1 MRTYASPRVKRK
13 SCYRK
18 CELQRYLLISGS
30 HTGANVKRSTNMA
43 SPYKVL
49 QRCVKGFGKKLKTC
63 GPQIPETSSS
73 TGWFSIYF
81 FVE

>member
-1 MRTYASPRVKRK
+1 MRTYASPRVKRN
-13 SCYRK
+13 SFYRK
-18 CELQRYLLISGS
+18 CELQRFLLISGS
-30 HTGANVKRSTNMA
+30 DTGATKRSTNMA

-49 QRCVKGFGKKLKTC
+49 QKCVKRFGKKLKTC